1 MGLNTNIQNSKIYYF
16 LTNFNTVK
24 TRKIIALLFF
34 LFIISCTKNEMNKNP
49 YLHEVSFEKLINL
62 NLPQYDNLNYNGGA
76 IYLNSGGIKGLIL
89 FNFSNQIFAWEAS
102 CPNQYPSSCSTMRID
117 GVQSVCDCDN
127 YKYSLATGQLLSSTE
142 NDAYPMKLYFSEKN
156 GNSVRISN

>member
-1 MGLNTNIQNSKIYYF
+1 VI
-16 LTNFNTVK
+16 

-34 LFIISCTKNEMNKNP
+34 LFTISCTKNEMNKNP
-49 YLHEVSFEKLINL
+49 YLHEVSFEKVINL